1 MGQELSPVPQP
12 PVPPPGWQV
21 GGLRMQAMPG
31 PHWGLVLQLDPLPA
45 CTVTLKVTAAPPASG
60 CTVTGNE
67 GSAACVVSRNA
78 CASPPAPVGTVV
90 LLVLLPLH
98 LEFAAGGSVK
108 RMESPAMD
116 APVSASSSFT
126 LSAAL
131 VETPSIV
138 VAGVPAAA
146 PWGLAEP
153 VVGT

>member
-98 LEFAAGGSVK
+98 LEFAAGGSGK
-108 RMESPAMD
+108 RVESPTMD
-116 APVSASSSFT
+116 TPLAASDSLTFN
-126 LSAAL
+126 AAL
-131 VETPSIV
+131 AKTPSSV
-138 VAGVPAAA
+138 GAGA
-146 PWGLAEP
+146 PD
-153 VVGT
+153 